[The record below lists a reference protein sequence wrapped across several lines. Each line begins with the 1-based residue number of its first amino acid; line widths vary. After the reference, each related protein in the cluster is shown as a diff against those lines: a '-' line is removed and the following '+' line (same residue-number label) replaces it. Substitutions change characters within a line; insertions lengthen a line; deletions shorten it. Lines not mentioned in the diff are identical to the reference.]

1 MDNSSIPAPTYI
13 FQPVTYI
20 KLFGELS
27 VPKAY
32 YDFVW
37 SQAAKYLA
45 KMGSYSDVSIGDVF
59 DDGIYKFISEEGY
72 IVAEQILN
80 HFAETKM
87 LPLTAIGIDAMGRTD
102 FTVD

>member
-1 MDNSSIPAPTYI
+1 MKLIPI
-13 FQPVTYI
+13 VTYI

-37 SQAAKYLA
+37 DQAAKYLA
-45 KMGSYSDVSIGDVF
+45 KMGSHSDVSIGDIF
-59 DDGIYKFISEEGY
+59 DDGIYSFISEEGY
-72 IVAEQILN
+72 IVAEQCLD
-80 HFAETKM
+80 HFAAMKY
-87 LPLTAIGIDAMGRTD
+87 LPLTAIGQDIKGRFE